1 MQLRLSF
8 PSRSFIRG
16 GNKIYMTTSKEKQS
30 NTTLDE
36 IRCAVSAIEDK
47 KGEAIRVLD
56 VREKS
61 SITDYIILATGTS
74 NPHLK
79 ALKAA
84 LDKALSQA
92 GVNLLGEDREVGS
105 GWVVVDAFDFMV
117 HLQTEEMRDL
127 YRLDYLWRDADSVE
141 L

>member
-1 MQLRLSF
+1 MA
-8 PSRSFIRG
+8 
-16 GNKIYMTTSKEKQS
+16 TSKKKQT

-61 SITDYIILATGTS
+61 SITDYLILATGTS
-74 NPHLK
+74 NPHVK
-79 ALKAA
+79 AIKAA
-84 LDKALSQA
+84 LDKALNEA
-92 GVNLLGEDREVGS
+92 GVHLLGEDREVGS
-105 GWVVVDAFDFMV
+105 GWVVVDAFDFMI

-127 YRLDYLWRDADSVE
+127 YRLDYLWRDADEVE

>member
-8 PSRSFIRG
+8 PSARFIRFV
-16 GNKIYMTTSKEKQS
+16 NKIYMATSKQQTT

-56 VREKS
+56 VRDKS
-61 SITDYIILATGTS
+61 SITDYLILATGTS

-79 ALKAA
+79 ALKVA
-84 LDKALSQA
+84 LDKALSEA
-92 GVNLLGEDREVGS
+92 GVALLGEDREVGS

-117 HLQTEEMRDL
+117 HIQTEEMRDL
-127 YRLDYLWRDADSVE
+127 YRLDYLWRDATEVE